1 MTRSRL
7 IILTVLLGGISP
19 LGALGV
25 DGVLP
30 ATAAMVEIFGTDLGS
45 GRAAVQG
52 SVAAFFLDAAFSQLI
67 VGPFADRFGRRPVLL
82 VGLSLYAAAAAGA
95 AFAPNVTVLVAI
107 RFLHGLT
114 SATGPIISRA
124 VARDL
129 YDREKAARLLSF
141 VMVVSGVI
149 PIVMPIIGGQ
159 LTQLF
164 GWQSV
169 FLFISAYMVVMIL
182 ACYWQL
188 EETADATDRCALNLT
203 ELPRT
208 LWTIASH
215 RQSLGY
221 LACLICSSAAFFS
234 VISASE
240 PVLRKH
246 YGQTV
251 NLYSLEIARFPPAVS
266 FRSSPLASWLSGLA

>member
-7 IILTVLLGGISP
+7 VILTVLLGGISP

-30 ATAAMVEIFGTDLGS
+30 ATARESMVEIFGTDLDS

-52 SVAAFFLDAAFSQLI
+52 SVAAFFLGAAFSQLI

-149 PIVMPIIGGQ
+149 PIFMPIIGGQ

-188 EETADATDRCALNLT
+188 EETADATDRRALNLT

-221 LACLICSSAAFFS
+221 LACLIPTD
-234 VISASE
+234 VIHDTLAHFRRVMEASRSGM
-240 PVLRKH
+240 VR
-246 YGQTV
+246 
-251 NLYSLEIARFPPAVS
+251 RS
-266 FRSSPLASWLSGLA
+266 FQAMQQASTMAS